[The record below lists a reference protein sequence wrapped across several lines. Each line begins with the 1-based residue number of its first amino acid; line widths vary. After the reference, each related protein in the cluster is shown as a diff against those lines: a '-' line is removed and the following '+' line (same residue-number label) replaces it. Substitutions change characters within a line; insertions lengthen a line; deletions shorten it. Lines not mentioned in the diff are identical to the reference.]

1 MEIKPPLQTTN
12 QSVELGKLLAN
23 TIASV
28 VGAQEQ
34 LDAYSEQRSRSYA
47 TAEAGTLTLPP
58 LWYTFSK
65 VIVEMELAATIAH
78 SSNGEKSGPQI
89 MSKTLNPTSVGLF
102 GYQASA
108 GLKVRVEMQPQGIV
122 PIKEND

>member
-1 MEIKPPLQTTN
+1 MEIKSDLQTTN

-23 TIASV
+23 TISSV

-78 SSNGEKSGPQI
+78 SNSAENSGPQI

-122 PIKEND
+122 PIKD